1 MEEPRVLCSTTGHI
15 ARITLNRP
23 QERNA
28 MTLEMGRELSDIV
41 DRINGDDEVRVVVVR
56 GAGSAFSS
64 GGNLKTL
71 AAEAGLRDEGP
82 EFGGGRAFYRSFLSV
97 RNLRVP
103 SIAAMNGHAIG
114 AGLCLALAC
123 DLRVAHERAKMGMT
137 FVRLGIHPGMAATWT
152 LPRLVGPARA
162 ADLLYTGRV
171 ITAAEALDLGLVNRV
186 AGDDFDEAVDALA
199 GEIAGNGPIAVRAL
213 KETLAGTADRSI
225 EEAIEREAD
234 AQAMTFT
241 TEDAREGL
249 AAVLEKRTP
258 QFTGR

>member
-1 MEEPRVLCSTTGHI
+1 MSEPSVLTSCTDFI

-23 QERNA
+23 AQRNA
-28 MTLEMGRELSDIV
+28 MTLDMGRELEAAV
-41 DRINGDDEVRVVVVR
+41 ERINADDNVRVVVVR

-64 GGNLKTL
+64 GGDLKTL
-71 AAEAGLRDEGP
+71 ASEAGLQNDGP

-97 RNLRVP
+97 RKLRVP

-123 DLRVAHERAKMGMT
+123 DLRVARAGAKMGLT

-152 LPRLVGPARA
+152 LPRLIGPARA

-171 ITAAEALDLGLVNRV
+171 VTAAQALELGLVNRV
-186 AGDDFDEAVDALA
+186 ADDDFEAVVDALA
-199 GEIAGNGPIAVRAL
+199 DEIAANGPIAVRAL
-213 KETLAGTADRSI
+213 KETLAGSADRTI

-241 TEDAREGL
+241 TADAREGL
-249 AAVLEKRTP
+249 QAVLEKRAP
-258 QFTGR
+258 RFSGR